1 MFKKKVAT
9 LLASV
14 LLITSSFPVISNA
27 AAEFSK
33 DLEKDELKV
42 SPDPTEEQPS
52 EESVSN
58 EADSQETETSTKT
71 SAETEETTEET
82 IENPDVEIIG
92 EAPVEE
98 EPLQDYTTPY
108 AAALPNDPNIIIID
122 KVFQNPIGDSTS
134 ILEGGRLLQLNPAAK
149 SQRGAIWSKKPISL
163 LSDFTFKSYLYLGD
177 QQGNAGDGM
186 TFTLTNDDRMTSA
199 PDQVIGSTGMG
210 IGSYSTRSGQPYL
223 RKSLSVEFDTY
234 KNQGSADRMD
244 QEVGGDTGGRGHVA
258 FVTPKENNNN
268 YSGEHSGVT
277 VAPTNLSNGTWRML
291 IVQWDAASKQLM
303 YNLEGVGSASYTVD
317 DLNAKFGSTNVYWGF
332 TSSTGGKFQENALAM
347 TQIPS
352 HVQSLAELRVNEG
365 EFATEVE
372 AAENDKITIKNKLN
386 VANEL
391 NIHHHQFAEDRQP
404 QVSIELPPKLMYEEG
419 SLTVDGQKVAP
430 EDISID
436 NSRIT
441 LDLYNY
447 LVLEQDMAI
456 ELTAK
461 LQGTTPEEVL
471 AMNFEY
477 SEEAELIQ
485 RSNQATI
492 KIAKPKDKILTVFYK
507 DLLTDQDIAD
517 PKPITGLIG
526 ADYQES
532 PVDVAGFVFKN
543 DSGNAEGVFAED
555 SQDIYF
561 YYRTGELYIS
571 EAPSQVSFGT
581 NKISNTSLIKFGE
594 VNQGLRIM
602 DERKEGA
609 WRLQL
614 KQAQPL
620 TNGTVEMPEVLSFVT
635 DSGTAKIG
643 AAAITIAESDQETE
657 TDLSGLLDHT
667 NQRGIQTEIPVEY
680 QRTGTFK
687 GMLSWS
693 LEDVPAN

>member
-1 MFKKKVAT
+1 MFKKKVLT
-9 LLASV
+9 FLASG
-14 LLITSSFPVISNA
+14 LLVTTSSPVIGIATATIFTDS
-27 AAEFSK
+27 
-33 DLEKDELKV
+33 EKNELKI
-42 SPDPTEEQPS
+42 SPDQTKEKVPEEHASS
-52 EESVSN
+52 EEK
-58 EADSQETETSTKT
+58 EI
-71 SAETEETTEET
+71 EET
-82 IENPDVEIIG
+82 IENPDAELF
-92 EAPVEE
+92 EELPVED
-98 EPLQDYTTPY
+98 EPSQEYAVPY
-108 AAALPNDPNIIIID
+108 AALLPNDPNIIPID
-122 KVFQNPIGDSTS
+122 KVFQNPIGNSTS
-134 ILEGGRLLQLNPAAK
+134 ILEEGKLLQLNPAAR
-149 SQRGAIWSKKPISL
+149 SQRGAIWSKKQISL

-210 IGSYSTRSGQPYL
+210 IGSYSTRSGQAYL
-223 RKSLSVEFDTY
+223 RNSLSIEFDTY
-234 KNQGSADRMD
+234 KNRGSADRMD
-244 QEVGGDTGGRGHVA
+244 DEIGGDTGGRGHVA

-277 VAPTNLSNGTWRML
+277 VASTNLSNGTWRML
-291 IVQWDAASKQLM
+291 TVYWDSRLKQLT
-303 YNLEGVGSASYTVD
+303 YNLDGIGSSSYVID
-317 DLNAKFGSTNVYWGF
+317 DINAKFGSTNVYWGF
-332 TSSTGGKFQENALAM
+332 TSSTGGKYQENALAM
-347 TQIPS
+347 TQIPT
-352 HVQSLAELRVNEG
+352 HVQSLAELSVNDAP
-365 EFATEVE
+365 FATDVE
-372 AAENDKITIKNKLN
+372 AVENDKIKIKNTLKID
-386 VANEL
+386 NEL
-391 NIHHHQFAEDRQP
+391 NIQHHQFAEDRQP
-404 QVSIELPPKLMYEEG
+404 QVSMELPPKLMYEEG
-419 SLTVDGQKVAP
+419 SLTVDGKKVAP
-430 EDISID
+430 EDISIVD
-436 NSRIT
+436 SRIT
-441 LDLYNY
+441 LDLNNY

-492 KIAKPKDKILTVFYK
+492 KVAKPKDKTITVFYK

-543 DSGNAEGVFAED
+543 DSGNAEGIFAED

-594 VNQGLRIM
+594 VDQGLRIM

-643 AAAITIAESDQETE
+643 AAAITIAESDQKAE
-657 TDLSGLLDHT
+657 TDLSGLLNHT
-667 NQRGIQTEIPVEY
+667 KQRGIQTEIPVEY